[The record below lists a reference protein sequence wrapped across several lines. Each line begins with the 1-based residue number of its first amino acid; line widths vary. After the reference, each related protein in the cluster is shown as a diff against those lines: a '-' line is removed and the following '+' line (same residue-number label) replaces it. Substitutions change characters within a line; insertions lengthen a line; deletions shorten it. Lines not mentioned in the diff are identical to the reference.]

1 MPPIVSFIGWH
12 NSGKT
17 TVAAAVVSYLKEQGY
32 TVGVIKS
39 SSAAGVEF
47 DNPETDT
54 FKHKAAGAD
63 CVMFVG
69 PDQMVLQAKRSELS
83 LQTLAHRYFPHVDIV
98 IGEGFKYARQVAK
111 IEVVRDEEKRL
122 KNQVSGIIA
131 VVTDCDIAGDYVFR
145 TDEKTEV
152 GMFVEKRFLADT
164 KGEKEKTALLVNG
177 QKVPI
182 KMFIQEAL
190 AGSVA
195 GLVSS
200 LKLKED
206 VTDIELRITLK
217 K

>member
-1 MPPIVSFIGWH
+1 MPPIVCFVGWH

-17 TVAAAVVSYLKEQGY
+17 TVAAAVVSYLKDQGY

-39 SSAAGVEF
+39 SSSSGIEF
-47 DNPETDT
+47 DTPESDT
-54 FKHKAAGAD
+54 YKHKMAGAD
-63 CVMFVG
+63 SVMFVG
-69 PDQMVLQAKRSELS
+69 PDQMVLQTKRSELS

-98 IGEGFKYARQVAK
+98 IGEGFKHARQIPK
-111 IEVVRDEEKRL
+111 IEVLREEDKRL
-122 KNQVSGIIA
+122 KYEVSGIIA

-145 TDEKTEV
+145 SDEKEEV
-152 GMFVEKRFLADT
+152 GMFIEKRFLADV

-177 QKVPI
+177 QKI
-182 KMFIQEAL
+182 SINYFIQEAL

-206 VTDIELRITLK
+206 IANIELRITLDK
-217 K
+217 